1 MKNNNYSPEEY
12 TITQLK
18 NGDWRGTL
26 RITHEGEDD
35 FIAFEASTKEEV
47 LKKISGYQIP
57 DTPSLNIPKTL
68 FFSDWAE
75 FWYESHRNKVQAS
88 TFAGYQFTLKLLV
101 ARFGAIEVTNI
112 TPSEISEYLL
122 SLVSAGNSK
131 SKIDKCRAM
140 LIQIFDLLVEKRMI
154 KANPAHS
161 ANKVKYIRTEDSPA
175 TFTEEEVSILFREL
189 PDDKIGHGIRI
200 LLGCGLRVQ
209 ELLALTPQD
218 ISPDGS
224 TIKVRQAVKTVGGK
238 AVVESL
244 ENTYALREIPVPLV
258 CHSSALFLR
267 KNASGKYVFCQKDKV
282 HSVGTFRHWYENAI
296 EDISYVR
303 PLPPHCCQHTYAAL
317 LESKGVAKGQI
328 AHLLGHSV
336 KKSKASSTQL
346 SKESLR
352 KAVEVLN
359 DSFTEQP

>member
-1 MKNNNYSPEEY
+1 MKTNNYSPEEY
-12 TITQLK
+12 SITQLK
-18 NGDWRGTL
+18 SGDWRGTL
-26 RITHEGEDD
+26 HITREGEDD
-35 FIAFEASTKEEV
+35 FIAFDASTKEEV
-47 LKKISGYQIP
+47 LEKISSYQVSNGP
-57 DTPSLNIPKTL
+57 NTNTPQTL
-68 FFSDWAE
+68 SFKAWAE
-75 FWYESHRNKVQAS
+75 YWYECHRKKVQAS
-88 TFAGYQFTLKLLV
+88 TFAGYRFTLKLLV
-101 ARFGAIEVTNI
+101 DYFGTIDVSDM
-112 TPSEISEYLL
+112 TPSKITEYLS
-122 SLVSAGNSK
+122 SLVIAGNSK

-140 LIQIFDLLVEKRMI
+140 LTQIFDLLVKGNVVS
-154 KANPAHS
+154 ANPVPL
-161 ANKVKYIRTEDSPA
+161 ANIKVVSKEGA
-175 TFTEEEVSILFREL
+175 TLAFTEEEAGILFREL

-209 ELLALTPQD
+209 ELLALEPQD
-218 ISPDGS
+218 ISYDGS
-224 TIKVRQAVKTVGGK
+224 TIRVHQAVKTVGGK

-244 ENTYALREIPVPLV
+244 ENTYALRKVPVPSA

-282 HSVGTFRHWYENAI
+282 HSVGTFRHWYEAAI

-328 AHLLGHSV
+328 AHLLGHSG
-336 KKSKASSTQL
+336 KKAKASSTQL

-359 DSFTEQP
+359 EVFTEQL